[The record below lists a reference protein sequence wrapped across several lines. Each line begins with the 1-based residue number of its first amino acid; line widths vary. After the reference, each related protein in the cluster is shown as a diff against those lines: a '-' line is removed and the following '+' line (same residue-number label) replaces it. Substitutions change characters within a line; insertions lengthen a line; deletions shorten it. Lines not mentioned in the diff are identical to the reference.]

1 MSFWQRTRALRWWI
15 IAIVMLGTILNY
27 LVRQTLG
34 VAVATD
40 AFKADVP
47 MTKEEYGWVTGIF
60 QAFIMMQPVVGYI
73 LDRIGLR
80 TGMTLFVGAW
90 AVLIAAHGWVAS
102 WQGLAA
108 LRGALGFAEGTSHT
122 AGLKVVSEW
131 FPARERGLA
140 GGIYNLGASAG
151 IALAGPL
158 VAFSIVWWNWR
169 AAFYIAGALAALWVV
184 LWLRYYRTPEAHP
197 ELSPEERALIAAGQE
212 AHVQAD
218 PGAKPPVLALLG
230 RRNFWGIAIPRFLAD
245 PTWATLTFWLP
256 LYLSE
261 VRGLDLKAMALAAIV
276 PFVAADL
283 GCLFG
288 PALVLRLQQ
297 RGIDLIDARRWT
309 FTFGALLMTSMAFV
323 GMVTSPWAAV
333 ALLSIGGFAHQ
344 TLSVTCIT
352 MGSDLFRRHE
362 MGTVAGA
369 AGTLANLGVLIF
381 TLLIGALVT
390 RIGYDPFFI
399 ALSVL
404 DLIAAALL
412 WTVVRKPGTP
422 EGAESGFVPMFFGAA
437 ITFGLTV
444 GYPLSGLGGAA
455 CDYYAPLVT
464 RCEGPIAVHISWVC
478 GFAIFVL
485 GLVIEIRARV
495 RETGAFN
502 ARPK

>member
-1 MSFWQRTRALRWWI
+1 
-15 IAIVMLGTILNY
+15 MLGTIINY

-47 MTKEEYGWVTGIF
+47 MTKEQYSWVTGVF
-60 QAFIMMQPVVGYI
+60 QAFIMLQPVVGYI

-80 TGMTLFVGAW
+80 TGMAIFATGWGL
-90 AVLIAAHGWVAS
+90 LIAAHGLVGN

-108 LRGALGFAEGTSHT
+108 LRGALGFAEGTAHT

-131 FPARERGLA
+131 FPAKERGLA

-158 VAFSIVWWNWR
+158 VAVSIVWWSWR
-169 AAFYIAGALAALWVV
+169 AAFYAAGLLALLWVL
-184 LWLRYYRTPEAHP
+184 LWLRWYRTPDSHP
-197 ELSPEERALIAAGQE
+197 DLAPEELATIRSGQE
-212 AHVQAD
+212 AHLQA
-218 PGAKPPVLALLG
+218 GSGEKPPVLSLLG

-261 VRGLDLKAMALAAIV
+261 ARGLDLKSLAIAVIV

-288 PALVLRLQQ
+288 PALVLFLER
-297 RGIDLIDARRWT
+297 RGVQLIDARRWT
-309 FTFGALLMTSMAFV
+309 FTFGALMMTSMAFV
-323 GMVTSPWAAV
+323 GTVTSPTAAV
-333 ALLSIGGFAHQ
+333 ILLSLGGFAHQ
-344 TLSVTCIT
+344 TLSVTNLT
-352 MGSDLFRRHE
+352 LGSDLFRRNE
-362 MGTVAGA
+362 IGTVAGM
-369 AGTLANLGVLIF
+369 AGTMANLGVMIF

-390 RIGYDPFFI
+390 KIGYTPFFV

-412 WTVVRKPGTP
+412 WTLVRKPGGKP
-422 EGAESGFVPMFFGAA
+422 ERESGIIPILLGGGTVAYLGGVAGIGAA
-437 ITFGLTV
+437 GIAGYVGFGFGVL
-444 GYPLSGLGGAA
+444 LL
-455 CDYYAPLVT
+455 
-464 RCEGPIAVHISWVC
+464 
-478 GFAIFVL
+478 VL
-485 GLVIEIRARV
+485 GIVIEVRV
-495 RETGAFN
+495 RSRRTLTA
-502 ARPK
+502 